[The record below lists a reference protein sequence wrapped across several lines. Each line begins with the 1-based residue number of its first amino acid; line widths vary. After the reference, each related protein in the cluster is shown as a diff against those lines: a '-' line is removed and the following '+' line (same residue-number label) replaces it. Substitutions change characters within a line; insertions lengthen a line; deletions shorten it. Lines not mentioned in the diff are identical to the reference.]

1 MAGPEEG
8 SKAWAAQDK
17 GPSILIVCWLVTAL
31 STLFVFARV
40 YVRGWMQRNLQQDD
54 WWIIIAMVCGYV
66 STSLSTLAVAS
77 GNGKHWALLTVEQQQ
92 GAILWTTAAF
102 CPGVMSFGL
111 PKMAVAYLLT
121 KLLNPSKWHKYFLW
135 WLGIWCQL
143 TLFATVG
150 VLIGRCTPARSQ
162 WDFSVKGECFDSS
175 ILVAYCI
182 YAGAFSAFVDF
193 YFAVYPTVV
202 LFNLQLSLKKK
213 FALSVAL
220 GIGSIS
226 GIVAV
231 YKTTRIPSLGSPDFS
246 YDTSDLVVW
255 TVIEGSTI
263 IIASSIPILQPLL
276 EKILRHN
283 PFASS
288 GKSSKPNGRY
298 YEDYTDARSGYELGD
313 RKTRTKLKG
322 DLGLTIIADGGSE
335 DGILNPTD
343 GQHQQSAFAVA
354 DDQFIYDG
362 HEGSGRAGSRD
373 FDGKILKTNTVTV
386 TYDEEAQPGNITPP
400 RSSPIAP

>member
-182 YAGAFSAFVDF
+182 YAGGTSF
-193 YFAVYPTVV
+193 PLLVV
-202 LFNLQLSLKKK
+202 HGGPRGPAIYVMLTAGPQLSRP
-213 FALSVAL
+213 LSTSTSPSTQPSSSSTSSCPSRRSSLFRLLWVL
-220 GIGSIS
+220 DRCKLRCFRT
-226 GIVAV
+226 
-231 YKTTRIPSLGSPDFS
+231 KTLELRLTTDPFSVPVLSPFTRRPVFLL
-246 YDTSDLVVW
+246 SDLRTFHVN
-255 TVIEGSTI
+255 
-263 IIASSIPILQPLL
+263 QPFPPC
-276 EKILRHN
+276 E
-283 PFASS
+283 PETA
-288 GKSSKPNGRY
+288 G
-298 YEDYTDARSGYELGD
+298 
-313 RKTRTKLKG
+313 
-322 DLGLTIIADGGSE
+322 GL
-335 DGILNPTD
+335 
-343 GQHQQSAFAVA
+343 
-354 DDQFIYDG
+354 
-362 HEGSGRAGSRD
+362 
-373 FDGKILKTNTVTV
+373 
-386 TYDEEAQPGNITPP
+386 
-400 RSSPIAP
+400 